1 MRRASIHGLA
11 GLLIAVAFTALAPCL
26 LLAQHRLIKPES
38 RHAEGER
45 LRQRVAT
52 VDSIITLRTRRVH
65 DGRVDVQSGL
75 VRARYRIDADDRRAA
90 RRGNDPFSFLLPLAD
105 HVGIADPT
113 TQLVLDEDLNL
124 PHSRHLT
131 FRQVLDGTD

>member
-11 GLLIAVAFTALAPCL
+11 GLLIAVACTALAPSL
-26 LLAQHRLIKPES
+26 LLAQHRLIEPES

-52 VDSIITLRTRRVH
+52 VDSVITLRTRRVH

-90 RRGNDPFSFLLPLAD
+90 RRGNDPFSFLRPLARSEERR
-105 HVGIADPT
+105 VGKEGT
-113 TQLVLDEDLNL
+113 
-124 PHSRHLT
+124 SRGGAEHRRRKT
-131 FRQVLDGTD
+131 SDMT